1 MSDSFATPWTI
12 ACQVPQS
19 MGFPSKNTGCC
30 CSAAK
35 LCPTPWTAA
44 RQSSLSFTLSWSLL
58 KLTATEPGM
67 LSSHLILCH
76 SSPFA
81 LNLSPVSQLFASSGG
96 QCIGA
101 SALASVL
108 PMNIQGWLLLGLSG
122 LICLLSKG
130 LSRVLSSTTI
140 WKHQFFSAKP
150 SLRSNSHICIWLL
163 EKP

>member
-1 MSDSFATPWTI
+1 MFHNSSQYTIIVVVVWSLSHVWLSVTPWTI
-12 ACQVPQS
+12 AQQ
-19 MGFPSKNTGCC
+19 
-30 CSAAK
+30 A
-35 LCPTPWTAA
+35 
-44 RQSSLSFTLSWSLL
+44 SLSFTLSWSLL

-67 LSSHLILCH
+67 LSSHLLLCH